1 MAKKGLNMEKVVEI
15 RNEVEEVMEVETTPI
30 VVQEMAEHVGVSL
43 EDIDALREVMIE
55 EQMKEIE
62 RVEEMETLREMRIKK
77 QIEVMNELYVKELNE
92 MMKELKNK
100 VDNGIRYAILKGKD
114 VESDVKFVSGKQL
127 LGIFK
132 SYKDITGVE
141 MSDMQ
146 KDYLKTLNPKQIS
159 NILYTLNVA
168 RKTLVA

>member
-15 RNEVEEVMEVETTPI
+15 RNEVEEVMEVETTPVI
-30 VVQEMAEHVGVSL
+30 VQEMAEHVGASL
-43 EDIDALREVMIE
+43 EDIDALREMC
-55 EQMKEIE
+55 
-62 RVEEMETLREMRIKK
+62 VEEFE
-77 QIEVMNELYVKELNE
+77 KELELLQEREENK
-92 MMKELKNK
+92 MKELKNK
-100 VDNGIRYAILKGKD
+100 VDNGIKYAIISGKG

>member
-1 MAKKGLNMEKVVEI
+1 MAKKGLNMEKIVEI

-30 VVQEMAEHVGVSL
+30 VVQEMAEHVGASL

-62 RVEEMETLREMRIKK
+62 RIEEME
-77 QIEVMNELYVKELNE
+77 MNRMV
-92 MMKELKNK
+92 ELKNK
-100 VDNGIRYAILKGKD
+100 VDNGIKYAILSGKGIK
-114 VESDVKFVSGKQL
+114 SDVKFVSGKQL

>member
-30 VVQEMAEHVGVSL
+30 VVQEMAEHVGASL

-62 RVEEMETLREMRIKK
+62 RIEEME
-77 QIEVMNELYVKELNE
+77 MNRMV
-92 MMKELKNK
+92 ELKNK
-100 VDNGIRYAILKGKD
+100 VDNGIKYAILSGKGAED
-114 VESDVKFVSGKQL
+114 TAKFVPGKQL

-132 SYKDITGVE
+132 SYKEITGVE
-141 MSDMQ
+141 MSDTQ
-146 KDYLKTLNPKQIS
+146 KNYLKTLNSQQLS
-159 NILYTLNVA
+159 NILHTLNIA

>member
-15 RNEVEEVMEVETTPI
+15 RNEVEEVMEIETTPVI
-30 VVQEMAEHVGVSL
+30 VQEMAEHVGASL

-62 RVEEMETLREMRIKK
+62 RIEEME
-77 QIEVMNELYVKELNE
+77 MNRMV
-92 MMKELKNK
+92 ELKNK
-100 VDNGIRYAILKGKD
+100 VDNGIKYAILSGKGAED
-114 VESDVKFVSGKQL
+114 TAKFVPGKQL

-132 SYKDITGVE
+132 SYKEITGVE
-141 MSDMQ
+141 MSDTQ
-146 KDYLKTLNPKQIS
+146 KSYLKTLNSKQLS
-159 NILYTLNVA
+159 NILHTLNIA

>member
-30 VVQEMAEHVGVSL
+30 VVQEMAEHVGASL

-62 RVEEMETLREMRIKK
+62 RIEEME
-77 QIEVMNELYVKELNE
+77 MNRMV
-92 MMKELKNK
+92 ELKNK
-100 VDNGIRYAILKGKD
+100 VDNGIKYAILSGKGAED
-114 VESDVKFVSGKQL
+114 TAKFVPGKQL

-132 SYKDITGVE
+132 SYKEITGVE
-141 MSDMQ
+141 MSDTQ
-146 KDYLKTLNPKQIS
+146 KNYLKTLNSQQLS
-159 NILYTLNVA
+159 NILHTLNVA

>member
-15 RNEVEEVMEVETTPI
+15 RNEVEEVMESTSTI
-30 VVQEMAEHVGVSL
+30 ITEMAEHVGASL

-62 RVEEMETLREMRIKK
+62 RIEEME
-77 QIEVMNELYVKELNE
+77 MNKMV
-92 MMKELKNK
+92 ELKNK
-100 VDNGIRYAILKGKD
+100 VDNGIKYAILSGKGAED
-114 VESDVKFVSGKQL
+114 TAKFVPGKQL

-132 SYKDITGVE
+132 SYKEITGVE
-141 MSDMQ
+141 MSDTQ
-146 KDYLKTLNPKQIS
+146 KNYLKTLNSQQLS
-159 NILYTLNVA
+159 NILHTLNIA

>member
-30 VVQEMAEHVGVSL
+30 VIQEMAEHVGASL

-62 RVEEMETLREMRIKK
+62 RIEEME
-77 QIEVMNELYVKELNE
+77 MNRMV
-92 MMKELKNK
+92 ELKNK
-100 VDNGIRYAILKGKD
+100 VDNGIKYAILSGKGAED
-114 VESDVKFVSGKQL
+114 TAKFVPGKQL

-132 SYKDITGVE
+132 SYKEITGVE
-141 MSDMQ
+141 MSDTQ
-146 KDYLKTLNPKQIS
+146 KNYLKTLNSQQLS
-159 NILYTLNVA
+159 NILHTLNIA

>member
-15 RNEVEEVMEVETTPI
+15 RNEVEEVMENTSTI
-30 VVQEMAEHVGVSL
+30 ITEMAEHVGASL

-62 RVEEMETLREMRIKK
+62 RIEEME
-77 QIEVMNELYVKELNE
+77 MNRMV
-92 MMKELKNK
+92 ELKNK
-100 VDNGIRYAILKGKD
+100 VDNGIKYAILSGKGAED
-114 VESDVKFVSGKQL
+114 TAKFVPGKQL

-132 SYKDITGVE
+132 SYKEITGVE
-141 MSDMQ
+141 MSDTQ
-146 KDYLKTLNPKQIS
+146 KSYLKTLNSKQLS
-159 NILYTLNVA
+159 NILHTLNIA

>member
-15 RNEVEEVMEVETTPI
+15 RNEVEEVMENTSTI
-30 VVQEMAEHVGVSL
+30 ITEMAEHVGASL

-62 RVEEMETLREMRIKK
+62 RIEEME
-77 QIEVMNELYVKELNE
+77 MNRMV
-92 MMKELKNK
+92 ELKNK
-100 VDNGIRYAILKGKD
+100 VDNGIKYAILSGKGAED
-114 VESDVKFVSGKQL
+114 TAKFVPGKQL

-132 SYKDITGVE
+132 SYKEITGVE
-141 MSDMQ
+141 MSDTQ
-146 KDYLKTLNPKQIS
+146 KSYIKTLNSKQLS
-159 NILYTLNVA
+159 NILHTLNIA

>member
-15 RNEVEEVMEVETTPI
+15 RNEVEEVMEVETTPVI
-30 VVQEMAEHVGVSL
+30 VTEMVEHVGASL

-62 RVEEMETLREMRIKK
+62 RIEEME
-77 QIEVMNELYVKELNE
+77 MNRMV
-92 MMKELKNK
+92 ELKNK
-100 VDNGIRYAILKGKD
+100 VDNGIKYAILKGKD
-114 VESDVKFVSGKQL
+114 ATDVAKFTPGKQL
-127 LGIFK
+127 MGIFK

-141 MSDMQ
+141 MNDTQ
-146 KDYLKTLNPKQIS
+146 KNYIKTLNSKQLS

>member
-15 RNEVEEVMEVETTPI
+15 RNEVEEVMENTSTI
-30 VVQEMAEHVGVSL
+30 VTEMAEHVGASL

-62 RVEEMETLREMRIKK
+62 RIEEME
-77 QIEVMNELYVKELNE
+77 MNKMV
-92 MMKELKNK
+92 ELKNK
-100 VDNGIRYAILKGKD
+100 VDNGIKYAILSGKGAED
-114 VESDVKFVSGKQL
+114 TAKFVPGKQL

-132 SYKDITGVE
+132 SYKEITGVE
-141 MSDMQ
+141 MSDTQ
-146 KDYLKTLNPKQIS
+146 KSYLKTLNSQQLS
-159 NILYTLNVA
+159 NILHTLNIA